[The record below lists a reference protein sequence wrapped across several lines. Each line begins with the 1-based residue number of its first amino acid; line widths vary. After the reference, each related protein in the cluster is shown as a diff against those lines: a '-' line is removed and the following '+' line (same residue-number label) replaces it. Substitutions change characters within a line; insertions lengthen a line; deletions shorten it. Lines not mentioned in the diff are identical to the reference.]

1 MKKAFVILSFLSS
14 LFFFSVDK
22 AYAYTIDD
30 VAEHNTENDCWVIY
44 DNGVYDITNYVAE
57 HDRYMDIRSWC
68 GTDITEAF
76 ETKDGTGR
84 DHKSSSYALLETF
97 YIDTLDKSV
106 STNTSSNNSRPSDV
120 QNSVT
125 DIPSS
130 DETSNTSSNPYS
142 ILLPLSLTLVIY
154 WSSFYIYG
162 RSNLKKFNGFW
173 NTILLLT
180 LLIPSL
186 GFGIFMILRYSDTDL
201 WNIDFDFMYW
211 HVELSIVMGTLGI
224 SHLIQRFKAY
234 RFQLKRSS

>member
-14 LFFFSVDK
+14 SFFFSVDK

-57 HDRYMDIRSWC
+57 HDRYMDIRNWC

-97 YIDTLDKSV
+97 YIDTLNKSV
-106 STNTSSNNSRPSDV
+106 SINTSGDNFSSSDV
-120 QNSVT
+120 QNSVIDT
-125 DIPSS
+125 SS
-130 DETSNTSSNPYS
+130 SNETSNTSSNPYN
-142 ILLPLSLTLVIY
+142 ILLPMFLTLVVY
-154 WSSFYIYG
+154 WVSYYIYG
-162 RSNLKKFNGFW
+162 RSNMKKFNGLW

-186 GFGIFMILRYSDTDL
+186 GFGIFMILRYSYPDL
-201 WNIDFDFMYW
+201 WTIDFDFMYW
-211 HVELSIVMGTLGI
+211 HVELSIVMVTLGI

-234 RFQLKRSS
+234 RLQLKRNS